1 MARTRSIKPGF
12 FDNDVLGDL
21 PPLTRL
27 LFIGLWCIA
36 DREGRLEDRPRKI
49 KKAILG
55 YDDVDSDGVDK
66 MLQALQDSGFII
78 RYEAAGERYIQVI
91 NFVKHQNPHMKEK
104 PSEIPPPGTDAP
116 AIHRTP
122 EAREPESQETKEEH
136 KESTRQEP
144 EGHEE
149 SQEEAAPITINPLPI
164 SETPLPITG
173 TTESEHQEE
182 PRTEKAK
189 STLESRFELFWKAYP
204 KKKSK
209 KTAWSAFKKIK
220 PDEQLFSRMME
231 AIGRY
236 RTSQEWQKEGGRYI
250 PYPATWLNGGC
261 WDDEIEE
268 VKDSAKYS
276 GNPDRTAPRS
286 PAAAAPTTRKPHAAA
301 GFKSAD
307 EE

>member
-55 YDDVDSDGVDK
+55 YDDVDSGGVDA
-66 MLQALQDSGFII
+66 MLQSLQDTGFII
-78 RYEAAGERYIQVI
+78 RYEAEGNRYIQVI

-104 PSEIPPPGTDAP
+104 PSEIPPPTGFDAGTY
-116 AIHRTP
+116 
-122 EAREPESQETKEEH
+122 
-136 KESTRQEP
+136 QEP
-144 EGHEE
+144 AHSAEKHQTSTGHAPD
-149 SQEEAAPITINPLPI
+149 QHEASTEVAGPITINPLPI
-164 SETPLPITG
+164 IGTPSPS
-173 TTESEHQEE
+173 TEEE
-182 PRTEKAK
+182 EADEGDDAPDDGKPKSILEK
-189 STLESRFELFWKAYP
+189 RFELFWKAYP
-204 KKKSK
+204 KKKAK
-209 KTAWSAFKKIK
+209 KNAWSAFKKIK
-220 PDEQLFSRMME
+220 PDDALFSRIME

-236 RTSQEWQKEGGRYI
+236 RTSQEWQRDGGQYI

-268 VKDSAKYS
+268 VKQNAEHNGHPGPNAGK
-276 GNPDRTAPRS
+276 
-286 PAAAAPTTRKPHAAA
+286 PAAAAPGARKANATA

-307 EE
+307 DE